1 MQIIQRDI
9 ADLIPYPKNPRKN
22 DRAVTKV
29 ASSIREF
36 GFKVPVVI
44 DKDGVIVAGHTRV
57 KAAEQLGIKEIPCIV
72 ADDLTEE
79 QIKAFRLA
87 DNKTAE
93 FADWDFEI
101 LAEELADINDIDMS
115 EFGFDIDALDDEEPE
130 TEEDET
136 LQDAESR
143 CRRGD
148 LWKLGGVP
156 AAMRRQ
162 H

>member
-1 MQIIQRDI
+1 M
-9 ADLIPYPKNPRKN
+9 A
-22 DRAVTKV
+22 A
-29 ASSIREF
+29 SIREF
-36 GFKVPVVI
+36 GFKVPIIIDSAGVV
-44 DKDGVIVAGHTRV
+44 VAGHTRL
-57 KAAEQLGIKEIPCIV
+57 KAAEQLGLENVPCII
-72 ADDLTEE
+72 ADDLTDE

-115 EFGFDIDALDDEEPE
+115 EFGFDIDALDDEELK

-136 LQDAESR
+136 PQDAESR

-148 LWKLGGVP
+148 LWKLGG
-156 AAMRRQ
+156 AGCYAETALIRQ
-162 H
+162 P